1 MMNYKKIDE
10 LFGAPLNQVPR
21 PHKPFQIKP
30 WHVAAGLV
38 VGIFIYKGFQKF
50 KEDLSKNKNQLFMPL
65 KLKDEIVK
73 K

>member
-1 MMNYKKIDE
+1 MLNYSTIE
-10 LFGAPLNQVPR
+10 NLFGTPLNQVPR

-50 KEDLSKNKNQLFMPL
+50 KEDLYKNKNQLFMPL